1 MAVSLPVGKEFIKPK
16 TGLKWRRN
24 APVWGLAQATALL
37 RRLVSCFSHARAW
50 ETIVSRF
57 WNRGRHGNAA

>member
-16 TGLKWRRN
+16 AGLKWRRN
-24 APVWGLAQATALL
+24 TPIPASAQATALL
-37 RRLVSCFSHARAW
+37 RRFASCFSHASAW

-57 WNRGRHGNAA
+57 WNRGRHGNVA